1 LPYIPEAVFENNVEE
16 NVKKWEPKFA
26 FVWWDDGCDLYR
38 QMFDQIIETKRNFWE
53 EFGLIMF
60 LEMMDWQVDLLNK
73 EYWKYFQFDKVK
85 TFHFNIKIVKAK
97 FK

>member
-1 LPYIPEAVFENNVEE
+1 
-16 NVKKWEPKFA
+16 
-26 FVWWDDGCDLYR
+26 
-38 QMFDQIIETKRNFWE
+38 
-53 EFGLIMF
+53 MF

-73 EYWKYFQFDKVK
+73 EYCQYFEFDKVK